1 MQQEN
6 INQEQEVKSELP
18 ASKIQLKRR
27 PAPVRRRLRPG
38 LDLAIV
44 EYIFRDRYTFFAEI
58 REEVN
63 LRDKILSMLV
73 ASAIFLALYGGVMGA
88 SNSLPQ
94 VFSSALK
101 LPTLFLITLL
111 ICAPSL
117 YFFNILFGSKQSILQ
132 NIALMLT
139 AMTTTSVLLVS
150 LAPVTLFFLTTTSG
164 YQFFKLLNVAI
175 FAVSGVMGL
184 MFLKQGFE
192 HSVDAEN
199 KEGQLARRRLFLIW
213 MLLYAFVGTQMA
225 WTLRPFMGAP
235 DEPFMIVRQ
244 VGGNFYANV
253 IQSLMNLL
261 GGA

>member
-1 MQQEN
+1 MKDLAADE
-6 INQEQEVKSELP
+6 
-18 ASKIQLKRR
+18 IQLERR
-27 PAPVRRRLRPG
+27 LPVRRRSREG
-38 LDLAIV
+38 VDLAIV
-44 EYIFRDRYTFFAEI
+44 ERIFRDRYNFFAEI
-58 REEVN
+58 REEVD
-63 LRDKILSMLV
+63 LRHKIMSMLL
-73 ASAIFLALYGGVMGA
+73 ASALFLALYGGVMGA
-88 SNSLPQ
+88 LNSVPQ
-94 VFSSALK
+94 VFSSAIK
-101 LPTLFLITLL
+101 LPVLFLITLF

-164 YQFFKLLNVAI
+164 YQFFKLLNVSI
-175 FAVSGVMGL
+175 FAVAGAMGL

-199 KEGQLARRRLFLIW
+199 EEGRRARRRLFLMW

-235 DEPFMIVRQ
+235 GEPFMIVRQ

-253 IQSLMNLL
+253 IQSLISLL
-261 GGA
+261 GGL

>member
-1 MQQEN
+1 ME
-6 INQEQEVKSELP
+6 ELLVDELRPLP
-18 ASKIQLKRR
+18 ARGPLKR
-27 PAPVRRRLRPG
+27 G
-38 LDLAIV
+38 IDLAIV

-58 REEVN
+58 REEIE
-63 LRDKILSMLV
+63 LRSKIIAMLL
-73 ASAIFLALYGGVMGA
+73 ASFIFLALYGGVMGA
-88 SNSLPQ
+88 SNGLPQ
-94 VFSSALK
+94 VFSSAIK
-101 LPTLFLITLL
+101 LPVLFLFTLF

-117 YFFNILFGSKQSILQ
+117 YFFNILFGSQQSILQ

-175 FAVSGVMGL
+175 FAVAGGMGL
-184 MFLKQGFE
+184 VFLKQGFE

-199 KEGQLARRRLFLIW
+199 KEGQRARRRLFLLW

-253 IQSLMNLL
+253 IQSLMSLI
-261 GGA
+261 GS